1 MALTGEGQ
9 VYTWGL
15 ARNGTLGVGDFLS
28 LPTDPA
34 YTHDHYQD
42 VPEVM
47 MNLPHG
53 IEERFSIA
61 IGASHSICAYADIGG
76 DQVQEALETFAR
88 YVDCDELADV
98 RFLIGEGSDVT
109 QVMAHSQLL
118 SMRCEYFRNMFSSDM
133 RERTRD
139 GPHKYEVAVPDTTVA
154 CFKCVLYW
162 AYTGSTA
169 FNSENICGAMR
180 LADKYG
186 LDGLRR
192 LCSQWV
198 GSHLTVEDSARYW
211 LCSKECGMASTQA
224 ACLRFTLENFQA
236 CQRMESFK
244 DALAS
249 NQDLMVLVIS
259 SLSSPVEQRKQRRS
273 RQSRDEGGQ
282 VTRTSV

>member
-1 MALTGEGQ
+1 MGVQVSCGANHGMALTEAPSEVYAWGRACYGQLGIGHFRDLPADPVDRHDHYQAVPRVIEGLKGCAVIRVMCGNGHSMALTSEGQ

-76 DQVQEALETFAR
+76 DQIQEALETFAR

-98 RFLIGEGSDVT
+98 RFLIGEGSDAT

-118 SMRCEYFRNMFSSDM
+118 SMRCEYFRNTFSSDM

-169 FNSENICGAMR
+169 FNSENICGA
-180 LADKYG
+180 
-186 LDGLRR
+186 
-192 LCSQWV
+192 
-198 GSHLTVEDSARYW
+198 
-211 LCSKECGMASTQA
+211 
-224 ACLRFTLENFQA
+224 CLRFILENFQA
-236 CQRMESFK
+236 
-244 DALAS
+244 
-249 NQDLMVLVIS
+249 
-259 SLSSPVEQRKQRRS
+259 
-273 RQSRDEGGQ
+273 
-282 VTRTSV
+282 